1 MNEKYT
7 INISFFEKNLLQ
19 NTQLSRN
26 LLQYNSLPYNKI
38 QCFAVDSVDFSWF
51 FSRARAS
58 PCMRVREIV
67 SLFEFIFPF
76 WIHWWARRRGADL
89 ISRCEAQQSR
99 ICSFFVVRG
108 NSFGAKLMMVFLRE
122 SQNLQEI
129 PKENWSYNSTALIL
143 SKQCKSAKALL
154 KL

>member
-7 INISFFEKNLLQ
+7 INISFFEKNLPQ
-19 NTQLSRN
+19 NTQLTRN

-51 FSRARAS
+51 FSRARKS

-89 ISRCEAQQSR
+89 WQWLPQGHTGPGGS
-99 ICSFFVVRG
+99 SFLPFFLSCLLFSTKLRAFKNILLFSVSFLVLFPVVRLYANG
-108 NSFGAKLMMVFLRE
+108 RHKTV
-122 SQNLQEI
+122 
-129 PKENWSYNSTALIL
+129 
-143 SKQCKSAKALL
+143 KSANIC
-154 KL
+154 